1 MEVEYCT
8 NEDVDVKKNNTK
20 IKEVCILYIGKLW
33 YNKVIINLILNIR
46 FFLFLRSRVLDE
58 KIIYDYL
65 ENKNINYA
73 IMIDGE
79 WGSCKTYFIKNKVV
93 GKYENALYVSLY
105 GISSVDK
112 LALKETPRLFEEANV
127 YYKRNKIIN

>member
-20 IKEVCILYIGKLW
+20 IYIGKLW

-46 FFLFLRSRVLDE
+46 FFLFLRSRVLNE

-79 WGSCKTYFIKNKVV
+79 WGSGKTYFIKNKVV
-93 GKYENALYVSLY
+93 GKYENALYISLY

-112 LALKETPRLFEEANV
+112 LSEKYA
-127 YYKRNKIIN
+127 